1 MTLSSKGLRVF
12 SREVPLLHDKIN
24 WGGGTIMIE
33 NGKQVAIEYSVF
45 SDDNTQIDTNVGKD
59 PLVFLFGSHQIL
71 PALEEAL
78 RGLEVG
84 DSKKVTLNPD
94 SAYGDINPQAY
105 KKVEAKLIPED
116 LRFEGALLIVSDE
129 QFGEMLIRVDSLD
142 GEQVV
147 LDFNHPLAGKTLKFD
162 VKVLDIS

>member
-1 MTLSSKGLRVF
+1 MTKST
-12 SREVPLLHDKIN
+12 
-24 WGGGTIMIE
+24 GGGTIMIE

>member
-1 MTLSSKGLRVF
+1 
-12 SREVPLLHDKIN
+12 
-24 WGGGTIMIE
+24 MIE

-59 PLVFLFGSHQIL
+59 PLIFMFGTHQIL

-84 DSKKVTLNPD
+84 DSRQIVLDPEK
-94 SAYGDINPQAY
+94 AYGDVNPHAY
-105 KKVEAKLIPED
+105 KKVDAKLIPED
-116 LRFEGALLIVSDE
+116 LRFEGALLVVSDE

-142 GEQVV
+142 GDQVI

-162 VKVLDIS
+162 LKVLDIS

>member
-1 MTLSSKGLRVF
+1 
-12 SREVPLLHDKIN
+12 
-24 WGGGTIMIE
+24 MIE

-45 SDDNTQIDTNVGKD
+45 GEDNAQIDTNVGKD

-84 DSKKVTLNPD
+84 DSKQVTLQPEN
-94 SAYGDINPQAY
+94 AYGDVNPHAY
-105 KKVEAKLIPED
+105 KKVDAKLIPED
-116 LRFEGALLIVSDE
+116 LRFEGALLVVSDE

-142 GEQVV
+142 GEEVV

-162 VKVLDIS
+162 LRVLDIS

>member
-1 MTLSSKGLRVF
+1 
-12 SREVPLLHDKIN
+12 
-24 WGGGTIMIE
+24 MIE

-116 LRFEGALLIVSDE
+116 LRFEGALLVVSDE

>member
-1 MTLSSKGLRVF
+1 
-12 SREVPLLHDKIN
+12 
-24 WGGGTIMIE
+24 MIE

-45 SDDNTQIDTNVGKD
+45 SDDNTQIDTNIGKD

-84 DSKKVTLNPD
+84 DSRKVTLNPD
-94 SAYGDINPQAY
+94 KAYGDINPQAY

-116 LRFEGALLIVSDE
+116 LRFEGALLVVSDE

>member
-1 MTLSSKGLRVF
+1 
-12 SREVPLLHDKIN
+12 
-24 WGGGTIMIE
+24 MIE

-45 SDDNTQIDTNVGKD
+45 SDNNTQIDTNVGKD

-94 SAYGDINPQAY
+94 SAYGDINPHAY

-116 LRFEGALLIVSDE
+116 LRFEGALLVVSDE

-142 GEQVV
+142 GEQVM
-147 LDFNHPLAGKTLKFD
+147 LDFNHPLAGKTLKFN

>member
-1 MTLSSKGLRVF
+1 
-12 SREVPLLHDKIN
+12 
-24 WGGGTIMIE
+24 MIE

-59 PLVFLFGSHQIL
+59 PLIFLFGAHQIL

-84 DSKKVTLNPD
+84 DNKEVTLEPEH
-94 SAYGDINPQAY
+94 AYGDVNPQAF
-105 KKVEAKLIPED
+105 KKVASKLIPED
-116 LRFEGALLIVSDE
+116 LRYEGALLVVSDE
-129 QFGEMLIRVDSLD
+129 QFGEMLIRVDSV
-142 GEQVV
+142 EEEEVV

>member
-1 MTLSSKGLRVF
+1 
-12 SREVPLLHDKIN
+12 
-24 WGGGTIMIE
+24 MIE

-84 DSKKVTLNPD
+84 DNKKVILNPD
-94 SAYGDINPQAY
+94 CAYGDINPHAY
-105 KKVEAKLIPED
+105 KKVESKLIPED
-116 LRFEGALLIVSDE
+116 LRFKGALLVVSDE

-142 GEQVV
+142 EEQVV
-147 LDFNHPLAGKTLKFD
+147 LDFNHPLAGKILKFD

>member
-1 MTLSSKGLRVF
+1 
-12 SREVPLLHDKIN
+12 
-24 WGGGTIMIE
+24 MIE

-45 SDDNTQIDTNVGKD
+45 SDNNMPIDTNVGKD
-59 PLVFLFGSHQIL
+59 PLIFNCGSHQIL

-84 DSKKVTLNPD
+84 ESKEITLDPAH
-94 SAYGDINPQAY
+94 AYGNVNPHAY
-105 KKVEAKLIPED
+105 KKVDAKLIPED
-116 LRFEGALLIVSDE
+116 LRFEGALLVVSDE
-129 QFGEMLIRVDSLD
+129 QFGEMLIRVDSLEN
-142 GEQVV
+142 EQVV

>member
-1 MTLSSKGLRVF
+1 
-12 SREVPLLHDKIN
+12 
-24 WGGGTIMIE
+24 MIE

-45 SDDNTQIDTNVGKD
+45 SDDNTQIDSNVGKD
-59 PLVFLFGSHQIL
+59 PLIFLFGAHQIL

-84 DSKKVTLNPD
+84 DNKEVTLIPEH
-94 SAYGDINPQAY
+94 AYGDVNPHAF
-105 KKVEAKLIPED
+105 KKVAAKLIPED
-116 LRFEGALLIVSDE
+116 LRFEGALLVVSDE
-129 QFGEMLIRVDSLD
+129 QFGEMLIRVDSVQ
-142 GEQVV
+142 GEEVI

>member
-1 MTLSSKGLRVF
+1 
-12 SREVPLLHDKIN
+12 
-24 WGGGTIMIE
+24 MIE

-94 SAYGDINPQAY
+94 SAYGDINPHAY

-116 LRFEGALLIVSDE
+116 LRFEGALLVVSDE

>member
-1 MTLSSKGLRVF
+1 
-12 SREVPLLHDKIN
+12 
-24 WGGGTIMIE
+24 MIE
-33 NGKQVAIEYSVF
+33 NGKHVAIEYSVF
-45 SDDNTQIDTNVGKD
+45 SDDNTQIDTNIGKD

-84 DSKKVTLNPD
+84 DSKKVTLDPD
-94 SAYGDINPQAY
+94 SAYGDVNPQGY

-116 LRFEGALLIVSDE
+116 LRFEGALLVVSDE

>member
-1 MTLSSKGLRVF
+1 M
-12 SREVPLLHDKIN
+12 
-24 WGGGTIMIE
+24 GGAIMIE
-33 NGKQVAIEYSVF
+33 NGKHVAIEYSVF
-45 SDDNTQIDTNVGKD
+45 SDDNTQIDTNIGKD

-84 DSKKVTLNPD
+84 DSKKVTLDPD

-105 KKVEAKLIPED
+105 KKVETKLIPED
-116 LRFEGALLIVSDE
+116 LRFEGALLVVSDE

>member
-1 MTLSSKGLRVF
+1 VSFLAPVKKM
-12 SREVPLLHDKIN
+12 
-24 WGGGTIMIE
+24 GGGTMIE

-45 SDDNTQIDTNVGKD
+45 SDDNTQIDSNVGKD
-59 PLVFLFGSHQIL
+59 PLIFLFGAHQIL

-84 DSKKVTLNPD
+84 DNKEVTLHPQHAYGEVNPHAFKKV
-94 SAYGDINPQAY
+94 A
-105 KKVEAKLIPED
+105 AKLIPED
-116 LRFEGALLIVSDE
+116 LRFEGALLVVSDE
-129 QFGEMLIRVDSLD
+129 QFGEMLIRVESIE
-142 GEQVV
+142 GENII

>member
-1 MTLSSKGLRVF
+1 
-12 SREVPLLHDKIN
+12 
-24 WGGGTIMIE
+24 MIE

-45 SDDNTQIDTNVGKD
+45 GEDNATIDTNVGKD
-59 PLVFLFGSHQIL
+59 PLIFLFGTHQIL

-84 DSKKVTLNPD
+84 DTKKVTLPPEH
-94 SAYGDINPQAY
+94 AYGSVNPQAY
-105 KKVEAKLIPED
+105 KKVDAKLIPED
-116 LRFEGALLIVSDE
+116 LRFEGALLVVSDE
-129 QFGEMLIRVDSLD
+129 QFGEMLIRVDSLQ
-142 GEQVV
+142 GEEVI

>member
-1 MTLSSKGLRVF
+1 
-12 SREVPLLHDKIN
+12 
-24 WGGGTIMIE
+24 MIE

-45 SDDNTQIDTNVGKD
+45 SDDNTQIDTNIGKD

-84 DSKKVTLNPD
+84 DSKKVILNPD

-116 LRFEGALLIVSDE
+116 LRFEGALLVVSDE

-147 LDFNHPLAGKTLKFD
+147 LDFIHPLAGKTLKFD